1 MKSAGWTHAGDE
13 RERERAG
20 KILGVTGGE
29 GRGRQEE
36 VRPGR
41 VVARRGK

>member
-1 MKSAGWTHAGDE
+1 MKSAGWTPAMREKE
-13 RERERAG
+13 RGPVKFLESRGG
-20 KILGVTGGE
+20 K